1 MSDTNLIKGWSRNK
15 RIRLPE
21 EITTLDPK
29 CPIGGAVTA
38 GLIKAVKTGD
48 YENVGNMMTFAEA
61 AKIQSADT
69 NEPIVTHRQETY
81 VLSKDGKT
89 TEVSSVQAMDSLVA
103 QGWLF
108 TDSYL
113 KEFTG

>member
-38 GLIKAVKTGD
+38 GLIRAVKTGD
-48 YENVGNMMTFAEA
+48 YENVGNMMTIAEA
-61 AKIQSADT
+61 AKIQSTDVS
-69 NEPIVTHRQETY
+69 EPVVTDRQETY
-81 VLSKDGKT
+81 VLNKDGKE
-89 TEVSSVQAMDSLVA
+89 TEVTSVKAMDSLVS
-103 QGWLF
+103 QGWQF
-108 TDSYL
+108 VKSYI
-113 KEFTG
+113 KEYTG